1 MFDSLP
7 GMSQLVS
14 AIFCVSFSGRVNV
27 IESICEPVP
36 RDWSG
41 KDRQVFDMPKVTGWA
56 GYSVNLCSRLILL
69 RLGHRTPRSR
79 EMFQRRQIPRACLNV
94 ADHLA

>member
-7 GMSQLVS
+7 GTSQLVS
-14 AIFCVSFSGRVNV
+14 AVFCVSFSGRVNV

-41 KDRQVFDMPKVTGWA
+41 KNHQVFDMPKVTGWA
-56 GYSVNLCSRLILL
+56 GYSVNQCSRLILI
-69 RLGHRTPRSR
+69 RLGHRYTSLQGDVSTTTNTSSLFER
-79 EMFQRRQIPRACLNV
+79 C
-94 ADHLA
+94 